1 MEDEYITTTS
11 ETSSGEELTA
21 ESAGDQTE
29 EQTEA
34 LILSDDTAQFIIDRL
49 EYLKGI
55 YILLAFILVYL
66 VFRGIYRFFSSI
78 FNEV

>member
-1 MEDEYITTTS
+1 MEDEYITTTPES
-11 ETSSGEELTA
+11 SSGEEQGEETTA
-21 ESAGDQTE
+21 VQSE

-34 LILSDDTAQFIIDRL
+34 LIMSDDTAQFIIDRL

-66 VFRGIYRFFSSI
+66 VFRGVYRFFSSLL
-78 FNEV
+78 NEV